1 MNQDDIRVRIEEV
14 RERIARAAQRV
25 GRDPGEITIMGAAKQ
40 VPAEKIMRAIELG
53 VKHIGENR
61 VQEAEERL
69 GELPAMRS
77 AATWHMIGPL
87 QSNKAR
93 PALELFDVM
102 HALDSLRLAKRLN
115 TIAGDLHKEVAVYVE
130 VNVGSEATKSG
141 VAAGDLLALAEGIA
155 ECTCL
160 RLEGLMVVPP
170 NLEPA
175 EVRPYFRKLLELRDL
190 LQQRGLF
197 RSEKP
202 VLSMGMTHDYE
213 VAIEE
218 GSTMIRL
225 GTAIWGDRPS

>member
-1 MNQDDIRVRIEEV
+1 
-14 RERIARAAQRV
+14 
-25 GRDPGEITIMGAAKQ
+25 MGAAKQ
-40 VPAEKIMRAIELG
+40 VPAERIMRAIELG

-93 PALELFDVM
+93 PALELFDVI
-102 HALDSLRLAKRLN
+102 HALDNLRLAKRIN

-141 VAAGDLLALAEGIA
+141 VAAAELLALAEGIA

-160 RLEGLMVVPP
+160 RLEGLMAVPP

-197 RSEKP
+197 RCETP

-225 GTAIWGDRPS
+225 GTAIWGARPS